1 MVGNFW
7 MWPQLSL
14 SSSSF
19 NRKFEGRVCKI
30 CIYHKLEELLKEQ
43 MQEPCSAVSGNT
55 LFSGNPLC
63 YTDLFTCRLLVWLV
77 EQRPC
82 LLFSSSC
89 PSSATGRPFCMSSQ
103 VRCAWGQYAESVQ
116 DVCLRWGICVNP
128 CGISMGLCY
137 LLLSSQNWI
146 PQNRMENGGCGN
158 GSR

>member
-19 NRKFEGRVCKI
+19 NRKFEGRVYKM

-82 LLFSSSC
+82 LPFSSSC

-103 VRCAWGQYAESVQ
+103 VRCA
-116 DVCLRWGICVNP
+116 
-128 CGISMGLCY
+128 
-137 LLLSSQNWI
+137 
-146 PQNRMENGGCGN
+146 
-158 GSR
+158 